1 MKSDFVMLAP
11 GRFESPHLYILKR
24 WRQVQHI
31 VNEFWSTWHKE
42 FLGILIFERRKW
54 NKSTKKFQF
63 GDIVLLKGEQQLRNS

>member
-1 MKSDFVMLAP
+1 MKFDFVMLAP
-11 GRFESPHLYILKR
+11 GRFESPYLYILKR

-42 FLGILIFERRKW
+42 FLGSLIFERQKW
-54 NKSTKKFQF
+54 SKRTKKFQF